1 MPKITKRTVDAA
13 APDKARRYHVWDTE
27 LRGFGLLVL
36 PSGVKSYVYQYRTP
50 EGITRR
56 ATIGK
61 HGDWTAEQARD
72 KAEDMRSAVKAGRDP
87 LGEKRQIRQA
97 LTVAELLDAYTQ
109 SAQFAAKAPATRY
122 NDHGRIERHL
132 KPLLGRRHLHLL
144 TRDEIERAMG
154 AIRDGKTAVTVKT
167 KARGKA
173 RVRGGYMAA
182 RDSIGLLRSA
192 FNWALHER
200 IVKANPCE
208 HIRLAASSTRDIILE
223 DADDYRRLFQALD
236 RMEQEK
242 RIRGAAADA
251 IRVIALT
258 GARRGE
264 IAGLRWSHVDM
275 KRGQLVLPPSA
286 HKTGRK
292 TGKPREIGL
301 PAVAQAII
309 ARQPSGAPDDLVFKP
324 AKGDGTISLTKVW
337 YAVRAEAKLP
347 EGIGLHGLR
356 HSIGSTMAWAG
367 AGAPEI
373 MQALGHSQLSTVQ
386 KYIHWA
392 GNARQALSE
401 RAASVALAGMAVSNG
416 DKPAAVVD
424 MPKGRARP

>member
-1 MPKITKRTVDAA
+1 MPKISKRTVDAA
-13 APDKARRYHVWDTE
+13 APDPDRRYHLWDTE

-36 PSGVKSYVYQYRTP
+36 PTGVKSYVFQYRTP
-50 EGITRR
+50 EGVTRR

-72 KAEDMRSAVKAGRDP
+72 KAEDLRSAVKDGRDP
-87 LGEKRQIRQA
+87 LGEKRKIREA
-97 LTVAELLDAYTQ
+97 LTVVELLDAYTL
-109 SAQFAAKAPATRY
+109 SAQFAAKAAATQY
-122 NDHGRIERHL
+122 NDRGRIERHL
-132 KPLLGRRHLHLL
+132 KPLLGRKHLHLL
-144 TRDEIERAMG
+144 TRDEIERAMA
-154 AIRDGKTAVTVKT
+154 AIRDGKTATTVKT
-167 KARGKA
+167 KPRGKA
-173 RVRGGYMAA
+173 RVRGGDMAA

-192 FNWALHER
+192 FNWALQEG
-200 IVKANPCE
+200 ITKANPCE
-208 HIRLAASSTRDIILE
+208 HIRLAGSATRDTILE
-223 DADDYRRLFQALD
+223 DAADYGRLFQTLD
-236 RMEQEK
+236 TMEQEK
-242 RIRGAAADA
+242 RIRRPAADA

-264 IAGLRWSHVDM
+264 IAGLRWSQVDM
-275 KRGQLVLPPSA
+275 KRGQLVLPPAA
-286 HKTGRK
+286 HKTGRS

-309 ARQPSGAPDDLVFKP
+309 SRQPPGKPDEFVFKP
-324 AKGDGTISLTKVW
+324 SKGNGAMSLTKIW
-337 YAVRAEAKLP
+337 YTVRAEAKLP